1 MMDSPRKELRETL
14 QKDGTNIRS
23 QRMRRRDPAVT
34 GSEGH
39 SKKRKER
46 VENTGDMPFFFN

>member
-1 MMDSPRKELRETL
+1 MMESPRKELRETL

-23 QRMRRRDPAVT
+23 QRMRRSGPAVT

-46 VENTGDMPFFFN
+46 VENTGDMPFLF